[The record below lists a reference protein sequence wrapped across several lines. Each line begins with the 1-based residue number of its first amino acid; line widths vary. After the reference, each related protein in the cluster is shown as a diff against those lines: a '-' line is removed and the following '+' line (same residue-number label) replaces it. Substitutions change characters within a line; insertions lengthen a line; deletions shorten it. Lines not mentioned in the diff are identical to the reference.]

1 MARTMG
7 ILLAGTLLL
16 AGLGCA
22 QPVDVVQGNWEG
34 AFTKKALAGK
44 PVAAQIIAEGR
55 GRYRGLFLV
64 PTDDE
69 APRIAR
75 WITGQAK
82 GDKVLLDGNVDLGE
96 AMGGACDVKLQISD
110 GKLKGEF
117 KGKGSPGKFE
127 MTRVE
132 KKSPTLGAKAP
143 EGAVVL
149 FDGTNVDAWV
159 FKKTPWAIVE
169 GGAMEVRPGN
179 MHSKQE
185 FGDAQ
190 IHVEFRTPF
199 MPGARGQARG
209 NSGVYVAGRYEVQV
223 LDSFGLDGR
232 DNECGGIYKKG
243 RPKVNACLPPLEWQ
257 TYDITYQAPRFD
269 ASGKKTANAVLS
281 VKHNG
286 ILIHD
291 KLELDGV
298 CGGGMSNT
306 EAATGP
312 LWLQDHHN
320 KVQYRNIWV
329 KPL

>member
-1 MARTMG
+1 MRWTMG
-7 ILLAGTLLL
+7 IVAVCTLLM

-34 AFTKKALAGK
+34 TFTKKDLAGK

-55 GRYRGLFLV
+55 GKYRGLFLIQ
-64 PTDDE
+64 TGEE

-75 WITGQAK
+75 WITGEEER
-82 GDKVLLDGNVDLGE
+82 GKVVLDGHADRAN
-96 AMGGACDVKLQISD
+96 ATGGASDVKQQIAD

-127 MTRVE
+127 MSRVE
-132 KKSPTLGAKAP
+132 KKSSTLGAKAP

-159 FKKTPWAIVE
+159 FSKTPWAIVE
-169 GGAMEVRPGN
+169 GGAMEIRPGN

-185 FGDAQ
+185 FGDAL

-209 NSGVYVAGRYEVQV
+209 NSGVYVAGRYEIQV
-223 LDSFGLDGR
+223 LDSFGLDGL

-269 ASGKKTANAVLS
+269 ASGTKTANAVVS
-281 VKHNG
+281 VTHNG

-298 CGGGMSNT
+298 CGGGIGNT

>member
-1 MARTMG
+1 MARVMG
-7 ILLAGTLLL
+7 IGLVCTLLL
-16 AGLGCA
+16 AGVGCA
-22 QPVDVVQGNWEG
+22 APLDYTQGNWEG
-34 AFTKKALAGK
+34 TFTKKDFADK
-44 PVAAQIIAEGR
+44 PVAAQIFAEGR
-55 GRYRGLFLV
+55 GRYRGVFLI
-64 PTDDE
+64 PTAE
-69 APRIAR
+69 GETHIAR
-75 WITGQAK
+75 WVTGREER
-82 GDKVLLDGNVDLGE
+82 GKVVLDGNVDLGE
-96 AMGGACDVKLQISD
+96 TMGGACDVKLTIAE
-110 GKLKGEF
+110 GKIEGAF
-117 KGKGSPGKFE
+117 KGKGSPGKFK

-132 KKSPTLGAKAP
+132 KRPPTLGAKPP

-169 GGAMEVRPGN
+169 GGAMEIRPGN
-179 MHSKQE
+179 MHSKQK
-185 FGDAQ
+185 FGDAR

-209 NSGVYVAGRYEVQV
+209 NSGVYVAGRYEIQV
-223 LDSFGLDGR
+223 LDSFGLEGL

-281 VKHNG
+281 VTHNG

-291 KLELDGV
+291 KLELDGA
-298 CGGGMSNT
+298 CGGGISNT

-312 LWLQDHHN
+312 LLLQDHHN
-320 KVQYRNIWV
+320 KVQFRNIWV